1 VITQVYNLVLIRL
14 RQECCWCLRLAWYT
28 NKDFISIETDSNIM
42 WRHTRIENDGIEVKV
57 GGREKT
63 LQLRYEV

>member
-1 VITQVYNLVLIRL
+1 MITQVYNLVLIRL
-14 RQECCWCLRLAWYT
+14 RQESCWCLRLAWYT

-63 LQLRYEV
+63 AVEV